1 MRHDLPPL
9 PALRAFEAAARLGS
23 VSRAAEEL
31 HVTHGAV
38 SRHVRTLE
46 DALGLPL
53 FARQGRGLV
62 LTEAGERLRE
72 ASGDAFGRL
81 REAWRELRRR
91 PAHGPLVLGCSGSLL
106 ARWVIPRLAR
116 LGEDLPRLTLHL
128 SAAEHAPGPDLGGL
142 DAALLLAAPPWP
154 AEWRVHTLGPERI
167 GPVMSPRMAGER
179 PALPAGQIATLPLLG
194 TRSRPQAWPEWAQAQ
209 GIAPQALAISQE
221 FEHLLY
227 LLEAA
232 VAGLGVAIAPQPLV
246 ADDLASGRLVA
257 PWGFVQTSAQWV
269 LCAEARNTDRRI
281 DALADWLRR
290 ELDAPHAGA

>member
-1 MRHDLPPL
+1 MSNDLPPL

-23 VSRAAEEL
+23 VSRAADEL

-46 DALGLPL
+46 EALGTPL

-72 ASGDAFGRL
+72 ASGEAFGRL
-81 REAWRELRRR
+81 RDTWRDLRRR
-91 PAHGPLVLGCSGSLL
+91 PGHAPLVLGCSGSLL

-128 SAAEHAPGPDLGGL
+128 SATEQPPGPDLGGL
-142 DAALLLAAPPWP
+142 DVALLLASPPWP
-154 AEWRVHTLGPERI
+154 SGWRVLALGPERI
-167 GPVMSPRMAGER
+167 GPVMSPRMAG
-179 PALPAGQIATLPLLG
+179 ADHSVADIARLPLLG
-194 TRSRPQAWPEWAQAQ
+194 TRSRPQAWPEWAQAN
-209 GIAPQALAISQE
+209 GLAPDALQVAND

-257 PWGFVQTSAQWV
+257 PWGFVETSAQWV
-269 LCAEARNTDRRI
+269 LCADARNGDQRI
-281 DALADWLRR
+281 DAFADWLRR
-290 ELDAPHAGA
+290 ELDAQDTRA